1 MSKPLRFSDLSPAR
15 QALVRLCQTMNFG
28 SIRKL
33 EIRDGQ
39 PVFDPP
45 PLVLV
50 DVKLDGGDPPRPETD
65 LTDFELTQEVV
76 RLLERL
82 DDRAKT
88 AIEVLEVRAGIP
100 RRLVFRASAPPT
112 LVVGD
117 SVGGAA

>member
-100 RRLVFRASAPPT
+100 RWLVFRASAPPT